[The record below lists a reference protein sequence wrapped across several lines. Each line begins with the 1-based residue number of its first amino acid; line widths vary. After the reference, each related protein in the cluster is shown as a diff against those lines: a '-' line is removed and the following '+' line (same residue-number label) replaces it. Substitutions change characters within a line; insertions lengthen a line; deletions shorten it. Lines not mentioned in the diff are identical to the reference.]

1 MTSQSSHVWGEVVR
15 GIGFVRS
22 LQQSSVSFHEHCGS
36 SEQRSIAESDMSG
49 HKRVAPP
56 TAWTHVF
63 QIRNPYRSNL
73 IVLELNI
80 PKNTIQHYSM
90 R

>member
-1 MTSQSSHVWGEVVR
+1 
-15 GIGFVRS
+15 
-22 LQQSSVSFHEHCGS
+22 
-36 SEQRSIAESDMSG
+36 MSG